1 MNEWKRC
8 GKKFFSWI
16 CVAALLAWTLCAGAA
31 GADAAVLAKQ
41 CSLTVTITNKVDEM
55 TTPVAGIEVDIC
67 QVAGLDGSGGY
78 RLTDRFS
85 GAEISLAEL
94 IGGSE
99 VENAE
104 KAKEIYQYIKAN
116 GISYQTAYTDSSGN
130 APFYQLEQ
138 GIYVVFGISGQAVS
152 FSPYLVFLPLTVNG
166 STIYD
171 VNSMP
176 KTTDD
181 QSGNL
186 YKSIAVTKLW
196 DDNNDSAGKRPVGVT
211 VTLYR
216 DSIEY
221 KSVVLNAENIW
232 KHTFEQL
239 PASGTYTVAETAV
252 PGYTA
257 AYSGSEEA
265 GFVITNT
272 YKTNPPG
279 GGGSY
284 IPDTG
289 SISVKKVWINEGGES
304 EDRPESIT
312 VQLIK
317 NGTVVKTAPLNDT
330 NHWQHTF
337 AELSTSDS
345 YTVKE
350 ITPANYTVTYSGN
363 ASNGYTI
370 KNAYT
375 PGTTDP
381 GDTPKPDTPPT
392 PQTTEISVK
401 KVWSDHDDAAGARP
415 KKITVKLIADS
426 SVYKKLTLSSKNNWK
441 ATFTDLP
448 VNHTYTILEEAV
460 TNYTAVYSGSA
471 SEGYRIKN
479 KYTKGTT
486 DPGVPPDSTDPSDG
500 NNHNR
505 PGSNPDDYTD
515 PDETDP
521 KTYSSTP
528 VKQVIPQTGFIVWPV
543 YVLLGLGVLL
553 ILCGGIDIVADDS
566 RRET

>member
-1 MNEWKRC
+1 MNEWKRY

-16 CVAALLAWTLCAGAA
+16 CVTALLAWTLCAGAA
-31 GADAAVLAKQ
+31 GADAAVLAKES
-41 CSLTVTITNKVDEM
+41 CSLTVTITNKADEM
-55 TTPVAGIEVDIC
+55 TTPVAGIQVDIC

-78 RLTDRFS
+78 RLTDSFS

-94 IGGSE
+94 TGGSE

-116 GISYQTAYTDSSGN
+116 GITYQTAYTDSSGN
-130 APFYQLEQ
+130 ASFYQLEQ
-138 GIYVVFGISGQAVS
+138 GIYVVFGISGQAVG
-152 FSPYLVFLPLTVNG
+152 FSPYLAFLPLTVNG

-171 VNSMP
+171 VNSIP
-176 KTTDD
+176 KTTDG
-181 QSGNL
+181 QSGDL
-186 YKSIAVTKLW
+186 YKSIDVMKLW

-211 VTLYR
+211 ITLYR

-221 KSVVLNAENIW
+221 KSVVLNGENSW

-239 PASGTYTVAETAV
+239 PASGTYTVEETAV

-265 GFVITNT
+265 GFVIINT

-289 SISVKKVWINEGGES
+289 SISVKKVWVNESGES
-304 EDRPESIT
+304 EERPDSIT
-312 VQLIK
+312 VQLIRNK
-317 NGTVVKTAPLNDT
+317 SVYQTVTLNENND
-330 NHWQHTF
+330 WKHTF
-337 AELSTSDS
+337 TGLSTSDS
-345 YTVKE
+345 YTIKE
-350 ITPANYTVTYSGN
+350 ITPANYTAAYSGN
-363 ASNGYTI
+363 ASSGYTI
-370 KNAYT
+370 TNAYT

-381 GDTPKPDTPPT
+381 GNPPAPDTPPT

-401 KVWSDHDDAAGARP
+401 KVWSDQEDAAGVRP
-415 KKITVKLIADS
+415 EKITVKLIADS
-426 SVYKKLTLSSKNNWK
+426 SVYQKVTLSSKNHWK
-441 ATFTDLP
+441 AVFTDLP
-448 VNHTYTILEEAV
+448 VNHTYTILEEAAA
-460 TNYTAVYSGSA
+460 NYTAVYSGSA

-486 DPGVPPDSTDPSDG
+486 DPGVPPDSTEPGSG
-500 NNHNR
+500 QEHNR
-505 PGSNPDDYTD
+505 PDDYTE
-515 PDETDP
+515 PDETDS

-528 VKQVIPQTGFIVWPV
+528 VKPIIPQTGFIVWPV
-543 YVLLGLGVLL
+543 YMLLGLGVLL
-553 ILCGGIDIVADDS
+553 IIWGSIDIVRDDS
-566 RRET
+566 PKDA